1 MVNKLVEN
9 VGDDTWTWFVG
20 WCKQNRVK
28 VGVKLTEILRE
39 FRKKY

>member
-9 VGDDTWTWFVG
+9 VGDDTWAWFVG

-39 FRKKY
+39 FRKIN